1 MAVVAPSEHAPTMPG
16 ASAAPDAGLAP
27 KLGGALVGLR
37 KDLQVARHL
46 FRNEVTYTVRDP
58 ISFDTHAFG
67 PTDYA
72 VLVTLT
78 GERTLSDA
86 FKSLIRDDVVDA
98 TQEED
103 FYRFVLALHRSGLLS
118 LPISDD
124 RSLIQR
130 FESRAAAR
138 KKGRWLS
145 AMYCKFP
152 VWNPDAFLVRTLGF
166 GSRFYSR
173 TALVAW
179 LVLMGAALVA
189 LSGRWSH
196 IGRELPTLI
205 ASEQMLTMWV
215 LLIGLKVVHEFGH
228 AYACRAFGG
237 VVPEMGVTFV
247 MLTPC
252 AYVDAS
258 ASWGFTR
265 TRDRLLVCAGGVYF
279 ESWIAAIAA
288 IVWAFTETSP
298 LHTLAYQ
305 AMVLAS
311 ITTIGFNINRLM
323 RFDGY
328 FILSDLLQI
337 PNLRAQSSAV
347 TMRWI
352 KRIAVG
358 IDPGGQEWSLLM
370 TLVLVTY
377 SVAASA
383 YRVLVTLGICAV
395 IAIKFFAVGMA
406 LGILYGASTL
416 FKTLYGC
423 VSYLIAS
430 KEVAP
435 VRYRAATVAV
445 VVLIVPALGVSWPLP
460 QSVVTGAVLQR
471 EHERIVTTA
480 TNGFVQAIDAQDSEP
495 VAQGEPLVVLG
506 SLDVDRAADDASAS
520 ATAAHVAAE
529 IATARTPEERA
540 LAGEELRAAQTR
552 RTAAEEARARLVVRA
567 PTGRTVVSVL
577 SRGSRGRFVRAGT
590 PVATIV
596 AGGWIALALV
606 DQIDLAAMHLQVGD
620 SVQARAAS
628 DVGNLLTGRV
638 VSIAPIGESIIA
650 QDMQALTLLGGG
662 DIAVSPTSGLAA
674 DVRFTVRVALDELA
688 ASQLVRGERLV
699 LRLPAQ
705 RASLAQGWTRAILRF
720 RERLSTSE

>member
-1 MAVVAPSEHAPTMPG
+1 
-16 ASAAPDAGLAP
+16 
-27 KLGGALVGLR
+27 
-37 KDLQVARHL
+37 
-46 FRNEVTYTVRDP
+46 
-58 ISFDTHAFG
+58 
-67 PTDYA
+67 
-72 VLVTLT
+72 
-78 GERTLSDA
+78 
-86 FKSLIRDDVVDA
+86 
-98 TQEED
+98 
-103 FYRFVLALHRSGLLS
+103 
-118 LPISDD
+118 
-124 RSLIQR
+124 
-130 FESRAAAR
+130 
-138 KKGRWLS
+138 
-145 AMYCKFP
+145 
-152 VWNPDAFLVRTLGF
+152 
-166 GSRFYSR
+166 
-173 TALVAW
+173 
-179 LVLMGAALVA
+179 
-189 LSGRWSH
+189 
-196 IGRELPTLI
+196 
-205 ASEQMLTMWV
+205 
-215 LLIGLKVVHEFGH
+215 
-228 AYACRAFGG
+228 
-237 VVPEMGVTFV
+237 
-247 MLTPC
+247 
-252 AYVDAS
+252 
-258 ASWGFTR
+258 
-265 TRDRLLVCAGGVYF
+265 VCAGGVYF

-567 PTGRTVVSVL
+567 PTGGTVVSVL